1 MKGAFKFLWR
11 VVASVWMP
19 PVALVGIVL
28 AVFVEDVLW
37 SKYPALLAR
46 YILDFE
52 WLPSYTLV
60 LLVLISAISAVL
72 FFCDL
77 ARKKWRRALARVGLF
92 AVGFAAMWWIGD
104 CYIHNFRGHQV
115 PTIEICVAGKDTA
128 MIGEKDFSPDGLFK
142 ILRVINMKASVHSA
156 VFVIGE
162 DIGVQDFWINFL
174 KRCSAASI
182 WHLAFRTTDGEWPFF

>member
-1 MKGAFKFLWR
+1 
-11 VVASVWMP
+11 MP

-77 ARKKWRRALARVGLF
+77 ARKNWRRALARVGLF
-92 AVGFAAMWWIGD
+92 AVGFATMW
-104 CYIHNFRGHQV
+104 
-115 PTIEICVAGKDTA
+115 
-128 MIGEKDFSPDGLFK
+128 
-142 ILRVINMKASVHSA
+142 
-156 VFVIGE
+156 
-162 DIGVQDFWINFL
+162 
-174 KRCSAASI
+174 
-182 WHLAFRTTDGEWPFF
+182 